1 MAIYEIGEEG
11 MRAIEETSY
20 ASEGFSE
27 RRDLQR
33 LLRNRIEA
41 VAEGVL
47 LIAEEFCDWED
58 SRRRIDL
65 LGIDKEANLVVIELK
80 CADDGSHMELQ
91 AIRYAAMVSTM
102 TFDKAV
108 ETLATF
114 HQRDEAEAH
123 TELLEFLSWE
133 EPDEERFAQDV
144 RIVLV
149 SPDFS
154 KEITTAV
161 IWLNERD
168 LDIRC
173 VRVKP
178 YKYETRVLLDVQQ
191 VIPLPE
197 AQEYQVRIR
206 EKAQKEREDREDK
219 ESRQY
224 LRKEFWRQLLERSL
238 GKSRLFTNVSPSDDG
253 WLAAGGG
260 VSDVHYTYRIRKYDA
275 SIELVLEGPEDKNK
289 AYFDQLRSHQQEI
302 EQAFGAILD
311 WDRGDGK
318 VKSGISGQI
327 DAGGYRSDRQTW
339 PEAQDTMIQA
349 MGRLETAMKPYIA
362 RLKGE

>member
-1 MAIYEIGEEG
+1 MAIYEIGGEG
-11 MRAIEETSY
+11 MKPLKETSY
-20 ASEGFSE
+20 ASEGLGE

-33 LLRNRIEA
+33 LLRDRIEA
-41 VAEGVL
+41 VAEDVL

-65 LGIDKEANLVVIELK
+65 LGIDEKANLVVIELK

-91 AIRYAAMVSTM
+91 AIRYAAMVSAM

-108 ETLATF
+108 ETLAAF
-114 HQRDEAEAH
+114 LQKEEAEARAK
-123 TELLEFLSWE
+123 LLQFLSWE
-133 EPDEERFAQDV
+133 EPDEERFAQEV

-161 IWLNERD
+161 IWLNERQ

-178 YKYETRVLLDVQQ
+178 YRYDGQVLLDIQQ

-197 AQEYQVRIR
+197 AQEYQIRIR
-206 EKAQKEREDREDK
+206 EKVRKEREDREDR

-224 LRKEFWRQLLERSL
+224 VRREFWSRLLERCI
-238 GKSRLFTNVSPSDDG
+238 GKSRLFANVSASDDG
-253 WLAAGGG
+253 WLAAGSG
-260 VSDVHYTYRIRKYDA
+260 VSDVHYTYRIRRYDT
-275 SIELVLEGPEDKNK
+275 SVELVLEGPKERNK
-289 AYFDQLRSHQQEI
+289 AFFDQLSKHQPEI
-302 EQAFGAILD
+302 EQTFGATLA

-318 VKSGISGQI
+318 VKSAISAEI
-327 DAGGYRSDRQTW
+327 DAGGYRSDTETW
-339 PEAQDTMIQA
+339 PKTQDIMIQA
-349 MGRLETAMKPYIA
+349 MIRLEAAMKPYIA
-362 RLKGE
+362 GLKGA